1 MSKRRVASRSTKKHL
16 ARAERER
23 IQRNW
28 IFGGTIATAVVL
40 AGILVYGWVSI
51 RFLQPDQPVAI
62 VDGEGISTRN
72 FQARVRFELASGADP
87 ITAGSQIL
95 QDMIDDVIIRK
106 EAERQGIAVTD
117 TDIDIALQGMFG
129 FYPEGTPTSVPTS
142 TPDPTALAE
151 AASETPDSAGTEPTP
166 TQLAEPEP
174 TPYTQEMYEENLASL
189 QDTLEVNFNVSMG
202 DYRAL
207 IASELNRERFRK
219 TFEDQVSRDQEQVN
233 LRHIL
238 LGSEEDALGVLSRLE
253 DGESWE
259 DLAAE
264 LSQDLT
270 TKENGGNLGW
280 FTMTRLLSRFG
291 QTGMAALTSPIGEI
305 VGPIESTEGWHIL
318 FIEDRAV
325 RPLAELAYQQELQN
339 MMNQWLQTQRGIIEL
354 EVKDYWVERIPPA
367 PTAIP

>member
-1 MSKRRVASRSTKKHL
+1 MSKRRAAPRSTKKHL

-28 IFGGTIATAVVL
+28 IIGGTIATALVL
-40 AGILVYGWVSI
+40 VGILVYGWASI
-51 RFLQPDQPVAI
+51 RFLQPGQPVAI
-62 VDGEGISTRN
+62 VDGEKISTRD
-72 FQARVRFELASGADP
+72 FQARVRFELASGTDP
-87 ITAGSQIL
+87 ITAGSQVL
-95 QDMIDDVIIRK
+95 QGMIDDVIIRK

-117 TDIDIALQGMFG
+117 VDVDEALQEMFG
-129 FYPEGTPTSVPTS
+129 YYPDGTPTSIPTN

-151 AASETPDSAGTEPTP
+151 AASETPEPVGDEPTP
-166 TQLAEPEP
+166 TQTVGPEP
-174 TPYTQEMYEENLASL
+174 TPYTQEIFEQNLASL
-189 QDTLEVNFNVSMG
+189 KDTLELNFNVTMG

-207 IASELNRERFRK
+207 VAAELNRARFRK

-238 LGSEEDALGVLSRLE
+238 LGTEEEASEVLTRLGE
-253 DGESWE
+253 GEMWE
-259 DLAAE
+259 DLTAE

-270 TKENGGNLGW
+270 TKDTSGNLGW

-291 QTGMAALTSPIGEI
+291 QTAMAAFSAAIGEI
-305 VGPIESTEGWHIL
+305 IGPIESTEGWHLI

-339 MMNQWLQTQRGIIEL
+339 MMDQWLQTQHGIIAL
-354 EVKDYWVERIPPA
+354 EVMDYWVERIPPT
-367 PTAIP
+367 PSPIP

>member
-1 MSKRRVASRSTKKHL
+1 MSKRRIAPRSTKKHL
-16 ARAERER
+16 ARAEREK

-28 IFGGTIATAVVL
+28 IIGSTIAIALVL
-40 AGILVYGWVSI
+40 VGILLYGWVSI
-51 RFLQPDQPVAI
+51 RYLQPGQPVAI
-62 VDGEGISTRN
+62 VDGEKISTRD
-72 FQARVRFELASGADP
+72 FQARVRFELASGVDA
-87 ITAGSQIL
+87 ITAGSQVL

-117 TDIDIALQGMFG
+117 VDVDKVIQEMFG
-129 FYPEGTPTSVPTS
+129 YYPEGTPTAIPTS

-151 AASETPDSAGTEPTP
+151 AASETPESVESEPTP
-166 TQLAEPEP
+166 TQPVDPEP
-174 TPYTQEMYEENLASL
+174 TPYTQEMFETNITSL
-189 QDTLEVNFNVSMG
+189 QDTLELNFNVTMG

-207 IASELNRERFRK
+207 VAAELNRERFRN

-238 LGSEEDALGVLSRLE
+238 LGSEGETSEVLARLGE
-253 DGESWE
+253 GEMWE

-270 TKENGGNLGW
+270 TKDTSGNLGW

-291 QTGMAALTSPIGEI
+291 QAGTAALSTPVGEI
-305 VGPIESTEGWHIL
+305 AGPIQTADGWHLL

-339 MMNQWLQTQRGIIEL
+339 VMGQWLQTQRGIVEM
-354 EVKDYWVERIPPA
+354 EVMDYWVERIPPA
-367 PTAIP
+367 PTTIP